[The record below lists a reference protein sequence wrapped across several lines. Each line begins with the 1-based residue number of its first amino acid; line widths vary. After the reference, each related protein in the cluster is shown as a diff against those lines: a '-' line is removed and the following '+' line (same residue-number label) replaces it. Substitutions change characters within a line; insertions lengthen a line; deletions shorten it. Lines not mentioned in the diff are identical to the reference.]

1 MTAYIQ
7 PSNAPSNKEQFAILA
22 VDAILPKGIQ
32 ATVIWSDGIPKFSF
46 RVRYMHNGTKK
57 SIGTFNDLTK
67 ATQALAA
74 AKAADTMR
82 ELPSDWQSVVAN
94 ALETLIELRTPES
107 LKDQMLRTQFGASAA
122 KMLTGEEQQ
131 KLYDLIQYIAP
142 HTLVRGKQTEYIDED
157 TGEVTK
163 IPGHLV
169 TRYLDVLEAELMRIK
184 YAPSGEDIHG
194 SYDGQPHGGVNQA
207 NNQANQ
213 DAEDF

>member
-142 HTLVRGKQTEYIDED
+142 HTLVRGRVAEYVDED

-169 TRYLDVLEAELMRIK
+169 TRYLEVLEAELMRIK

-194 SYDGQPHGGVNQA
+194 GVNHSTDNSA
-207 NNQANQ
+207 PET
-213 DAEDF
+213 DTESEPEDF